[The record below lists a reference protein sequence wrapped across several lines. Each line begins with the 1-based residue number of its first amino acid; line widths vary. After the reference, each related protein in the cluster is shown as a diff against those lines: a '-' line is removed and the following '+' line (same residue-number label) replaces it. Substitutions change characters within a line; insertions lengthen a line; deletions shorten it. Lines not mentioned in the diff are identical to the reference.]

1 MEQKK
6 LLREEIKFGIIGD
19 IVFEDSILVD
29 FLRICLQQCGG
40 MSQIGRM
47 LRSLGYINF
56 SDYAYRI
63 FTQTHRSGVL
73 EILEFDVEEIHEIC
87 RSIIHVLI
95 SMDDLS
101 TLTTLSNEH
110 AIECLDKLS
119 QLGANQYICL
129 LYTSPS
135 PRDGLLSRMPSSA

>member
-1 MEQKK
+1 MGILNSGKEKRNALAMAKKK

-19 IVFEDSILVD
+19 VVFEDSVLVD

-40 MSQIGRM
+40 MSQIGRI
-47 LRSLGYINF
+47 LRSLGYFNF

-63 FTQTHRSGVL
+63 FDQTHRSGVL

-87 RSIIHVLI
+87 KSIIHVLI

-101 TLTTLSNEH
+101 TLTTLSDEH
-110 AIECLDKLS
+110 AMECLEKLG
-119 QLGANQYICL
+119 QLRANQHL
-129 LYTSPS
+129 Q
-135 PRDGLLSRMPSSA
+135 